1 MKDSIKIKV
10 LQAIRQGKVGGGE
23 THIVDLVKHLNKE
36 HFQPVVLSFTD
47 GEMIDTLNDI
57 GVENY
62 VIHSEKAFDF
72 STWKNVKTL
81 MREKEI
87 DLIHIHGTR
96 ATSNVYWAAKK
107 LDLPTV
113 YTIHGWSFHD
123 DQNALVK
130 NARIFFEKWI
140 TKKTDCN
147 ISVSSSNQQ
156 TGFKNIPGFESVVI
170 HNGIDLVKFNP
181 DCAKRKNLRNELN
194 IAQNAFVISFIG
206 RMTAQKDPLTL
217 IKAFKEII
225 SEYPNAVLLMVGDGE
240 LKDKAIALTKEFGLE
255 NSVIFQKSRAD
266 VADILFSSDIF
277 CLPSLWEGFP
287 IALLEAMAM
296 RKAVIATEVDG
307 SVEIIQNKKNGILVK
322 PQNIQ
327 MLTDAIKELI
337 SNNSLKTK
345 LAIAA
350 QQTILNDFDVKNM
363 TKKIEDVYL
372 NVLHQN

>member
-1 MKDSIKIKV
+1 MKELKKIKV

-47 GEMIDTLNDI
+47 GEMIDKLNDM

-72 STWKNVKTL
+72 STWKSVKAL
-81 MREKEI
+81 MREKQI

-147 ISVSSSNQQ
+147 ISVSDSNQE
-156 TGFKNIPGFESVVI
+156 TGFKHIPGFKSVVV
-170 HNGIDLVKFNP
+170 HNGIDLIKFNP
-181 DCAKRKNLRNELN
+181 DCAKRKNLRTELN
-194 IAQNAFVISFIG
+194 IAQDAFVICFIG

-217 IKAFKEII
+217 IKAFKEIN
-225 SEYPNAVLLMVGDGE
+225 SEYSNAVLLMVGDGE
-240 LKDKAIALTKEFGLE
+240 LKENAIALTRELGLE
-255 NSVIFQKSRAD
+255 KSVIFQRSRID

-296 RKAVIATEVDG
+296 RKAVVATEVDG

-327 MLTDAIKELI
+327 MLANAIKELI
-337 SNNSLKTK
+337 QNNSLKEELSIT
-345 LAIAA
+345 A
-350 QQTILNDFDVKNM
+350 QQTILNDFDVKKM

>member
-1 MKDSIKIKV
+1 MKELKKIKV

-47 GEMIDTLNDI
+47 GEMIDKLNDM

-72 STWKNVKTL
+72 STWKSVKAL
-81 MREKEI
+81 MREKQI

-147 ISVSSSNQQ
+147 ISVSDSNQE
-156 TGFKNIPGFESVVI
+156 TGFKHIPGFKSVVV
-170 HNGIDLVKFNP
+170 HNGIDLIKFNP
-181 DCAKRKNLRNELN
+181 DCAKRKNLRTELN
-194 IAQNAFVISFIG
+194 IAQDAFVICFIG

-217 IKAFKEII
+217 IKAFKEIN
-225 SEYPNAVLLMVGDGE
+225 SEYSNAVLLMVGDGE
-240 LKDKAIALTKEFGLE
+240 LKEKAIALTRELGLE
-255 NSVIFQKSRAD
+255 KSVIFQRSRTD

-296 RKAVIATEVDG
+296 RKSVIATEVDG

-327 MLTDAIKELI
+327 MLANAIKELI
-337 SNNSLKTK
+337 QNNSLKEE
-345 LAIAA
+345 LSIAA
-350 QQTILNDFDVKNM
+350 QQTILNDFDVKKM

>member
-1 MKDSIKIKV
+1 MKELKKIKV

-47 GEMIDTLNDI
+47 GEMIDKLNDM

-72 STWKNVKTL
+72 STWKSVKAL
-81 MREKEI
+81 MREKQI

-147 ISVSSSNQQ
+147 ISVSDSNQE
-156 TGFKNIPGFESVVI
+156 TGFKHIPGFKSVVV
-170 HNGIDLVKFNP
+170 HNGIDLIKFNP
-181 DCAKRKNLRNELN
+181 DCAKRKNLRDELN
-194 IAQNAFVISFIG
+194 IAQDAFVICFIG

-217 IKAFKEII
+217 IKAFKEIN
-225 SEYPNAVLLMVGDGE
+225 SEYSNAVLLMVGDGE
-240 LKDKAIALTKEFGLE
+240 LKENAIALTRELGLE
-255 NSVIFQKSRAD
+255 KSVIFQRSRTD

-277 CLPSLWEGFP
+277 
-287 IALLEAMAM
+287 
-296 RKAVIATEVDG
+296 
-307 SVEIIQNKKNGILVK
+307 
-322 PQNIQ
+322 
-327 MLTDAIKELI
+327 
-337 SNNSLKTK
+337 
-345 LAIAA
+345 
-350 QQTILNDFDVKNM
+350 
-363 TKKIEDVYL
+363 
-372 NVLHQN
+372 

>member
-1 MKDSIKIKV
+1 MKESKKIKV

-47 GEMIDTLNDI
+47 GEMIDKLNDM

-72 STWKNVKTL
+72 STWKSVKAL
-81 MREKEI
+81 MREKQI

-147 ISVSSSNQQ
+147 ISVSDSNQE
-156 TGFKNIPGFESVVI
+156 TGFKHIPGFKSVVV
-170 HNGIDLVKFNP
+170 HNGIDLIKFNP
-181 DCAKRKNLRNELN
+181 DCAKRKNLRDELN
-194 IAQNAFVISFIG
+194 IAQDAFVICFIG

-217 IKAFKEII
+217 IKAFKEIN
-225 SEYPNAVLLMVGDGE
+225 SEYSNAVLLMVGDGE
-240 LKDKAIALTKEFGLE
+240 LKEKAIALTRELGLE
-255 NSVIFQKSRAD
+255 KSVIFQRSRTD

-296 RKAVIATEVDG
+296 RKAVVATEVDG

-327 MLTDAIKELI
+327 MLANAIKELI
-337 SNNSLKTK
+337 QNNSLKEE
-345 LAIAA
+345 LSIAA
-350 QQTILNDFDVKNM
+350 QQTILNDFDVKKM